1 MRAPRTRGA
10 AVRLMLAGSLLI
22 AGAGAAPGHA
32 AGVPYPATP
41 GIPCGPGSLPEK
53 VQGWASPEDFASGR
67 ARRGYSCNLNLV
79 SYTGLSGGFRVE
91 RYVDAQNHVCAF
103 YDSTRLFPV
112 DSPAQALTKG
122 LGVYAVDMTDPAHP
136 LVTATLTTPAM
147 VTPHESLRLNQKR
160 GLLVANAGNPA
171 TYPGVVDVYDVS
183 KDCRH
188 PDLKSSYPL
197 GLLGHEAAFS
207 PDGRTYY
214 VTSSMAMMAAIDLSN
229 PAMPSL
235 LWYSSNWGV
244 HGASV
249 SNDGN
254 RIYLAGTGDNKGMVI
269 LDVSEIQQR
278 RTNPQVREVS
288 RISWPEVSI
297 PQNATPFTSRG
308 HSYVVETD
316 EYGGGNPDTP
326 VGGAR
331 IINVDD
337 PRHPEVVS
345 RLRLAVH
352 NMPET
357 SFSAHYCT
365 VPSRV
370 DPYIIACGMIN
381 SGLRVFDVRDVAHPK
396 EVAYGNYLQYGEWL
410 SQVGGQES
418 DQTGSVFAAPAYDP
432 TRNDIW
438 YTDGL
443 RGSFVVH
450 LTKDSGITRFARTY
464 VLPGS

>member
-1 MRAPRTRGA
+1 MREPRNRG
-10 AVRLMLAGSLLI
+10 VLLRLLLASSLLTASI
-22 AGAGAAPGHA
+22 GAAPGRA
-32 AGVPYPATP
+32 AAVPYPATP
-41 GIPCGPGSLPEK
+41 GIACGPGSLPET

-67 ARRGYSCNLNLV
+67 AHQGYSCNLELV

-91 RYVDAQNHVCAF
+91 RYVDAQKRVCAY
-103 YDSTRLFPV
+103 YDSSRLFPV

-122 LGVYAVDMTDPAHP
+122 VGVYAVDMTDPTRP
-136 LVTATLTTPAM
+136 VVTATLTTPAM

-171 TYPGVVDVYDVS
+171 TYPGIVDVYDVS

-188 PDLKSSYPL
+188 PELKSSTPF
-197 GLLGHEAAFS
+197 GLLGHESALS
-207 PDGRTYY
+207 PDGRTFY
-214 VTSSMAMMAAIDLSN
+214 VTSSLAMVAAIDLTDPGL
-229 PAMPSL
+229 PAL
-235 LWYSSNWGV
+235 LWHSSDWSL

-254 RIYLAGTGDNKGMVI
+254 TLYAAGLGDHKGLLT
-269 LDVSEIQQR
+269 LDVSEINQR
-278 RTNPQVREVS
+278 RADPQVRQVS
-288 RISWPEVSI
+288 LLTWPEVSI

-308 HSYVVETD
+308 RRYVVETD

-326 VGGAR
+326 VGAAR
-331 IINVDD
+331 IINIDD
-337 PRHPEVVS
+337 PKRPRVVS

-410 SQVGGQES
+410 SQVGGQKS
-418 DQTGSVFAAPAYDP
+418 DQTGSVFAAPAFDP

-438 YTDGL
+438 FTDGL
-443 RGSFVVH
+443 RGFFVVH

>member
-1 MRAPRTRGA
+1 
-10 AVRLMLAGSLLI
+10 
-22 AGAGAAPGHA
+22 
-32 AGVPYPATP
+32 
-41 GIPCGPGSLPEK
+41 
-53 VQGWASPEDFASGR
+53 
-67 ARRGYSCNLNLV
+67 
-79 SYTGLSGGFRVE
+79 
-91 RYVDAQNHVCAF
+91 
-103 YDSTRLFPV
+103 
-112 DSPAQALTKG
+112 
-122 LGVYAVDMTDPAHP
+122 
-136 LVTATLTTPAM
+136 
-147 VTPHESLRLNQKR
+147 
-160 GLLVANAGNPA
+160 
-171 TYPGVVDVYDVS
+171 
-183 KDCRH
+183 
-188 PDLKSSYPL
+188 
-197 GLLGHEAAFS
+197 
-207 PDGRTYY
+207 
-214 VTSSMAMMAAIDLSN
+214 
-229 PAMPSL
+229 
-235 LWYSSNWGV
+235 V

-443 RGSFVVH
+443 RGFFVVH